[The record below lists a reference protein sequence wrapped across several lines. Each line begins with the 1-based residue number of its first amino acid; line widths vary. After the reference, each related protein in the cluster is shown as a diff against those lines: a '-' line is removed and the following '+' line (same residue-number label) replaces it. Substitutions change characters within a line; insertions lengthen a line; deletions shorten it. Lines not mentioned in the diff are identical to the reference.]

1 MFETSTYDMP
11 RLYNIST
18 LLKQQSSI
26 AQKIRGGFYLNKEKI
41 EVPIKG
47 MSKQTFVRGYKV
59 NSKMDAN
66 RINGVNLSGHAGRL
80 IESLYESLEENP

>member
-1 MFETSTYDMP
+1 MSEELRQGKKKVNMP
-11 RLYNIST
+11 M
-18 LLKQQSSI
+18 
-26 AQKIRGGFYLNKEKI
+26 
-41 EVPIKG
+41 KG

>member
-1 MFETSTYDMP
+1 MP
-11 RLYNIST
+11 M
-18 LLKQQSSI
+18 
-26 AQKIRGGFYLNKEKI
+26 
-41 EVPIKG
+41 KG